1 MTSQTV
7 TQAQAQSI
15 RAIVSVAK
23 AKGINPLLA
32 LAIAYHESGL
42 DPTAVGDG
50 GTSFG
55 LFQLHQGGELGSMS
69 KAQAF
74 NPVLNAQVALSQLA
88 AVIKANPGKTPGELA
103 ALAQRPANPSS
114 YASAIDSLLSDAQA
128 GTGSLMP
135 TLDAAVST
143 GAIGKTQLVGFWSDL
158 GKVFPIIGIGKGVS
172 SNVSGVASQLGSIG
186 TDLGKLTSAAT
197 DLAFWKRVGI
207 FVGGAALATV
217 GLVLLLSQTSA
228 GKEASSVATKAA
240 MA

>member
-158 GKVFPIIGIGKGVS
+158 GKVFPIIG
-172 SNVSGVASQLGSIG
+172 NVSGVASQLGSIG